1 MSRDLVACDAGSTV
15 TDVIIVDEEGRSI
28 IGKAPT
34 SPHDES
40 VGCVESFWE
49 VLEHMGIS
57 MDEGKDFGAQAE
69 TARSA

>member
-1 MSRDLVACDAGSTV
+1 MTEKRATPRYLVGCDAGGTM

-40 VGCVESFWE
+40 IGYMESFWE
-49 VLEHMGIS
+49 ALEYLGIS
-57 MDEGKDFGAQAE
+57 QDEGKNLGQQV
-69 TARSA
+69 